1 MDNKYIDGIKT
12 TGFILENEIIQ
23 ILKKEKWNII
33 NSKYYEDDIA
43 DAPREM
49 DILGYKVEKEKEI
62 LVYTVLLISCK
73 KSENNIW
80 GLISRPGK
88 TSDPNHNYWPNTIWS
103 NHKPILYQKGQ
114 KNFNEN
120 YYKFHEDQK
129 THNLMKLPDL
139 EVFAFQELNKTTG
152 KPQNDKAIF
161 SSIQSLMK
169 AQSYEMGLLAGRKKE
184 KCVYQFNLISIVDS
198 DLINFN
204 IESNSKI
211 TQNSIQTE
219 QFLSRYIIKRE
230 EQFFRIRF
238 VKSDYFEEI
247 IKEYNRLHLSNI
259 KFYKEQ
265 ISFFYKDVLYSYD
278 KKQMIYEDFFFEI
291 SEYINKASK
300 YKLNEENKIQ
310 YPYLAKYKRTLEIGM
325 TEDKNINKLLNE
337 NQILL
342 TKTKEALKKHFNYSG
357 NFIFHSDD
365 SLPF

>member
-23 ILKKEKWNII
+23 ILKKENWIII

-49 DILGYKVEKEKEI
+49 DILGYKVVKEKDI
-62 LVYTVLLISCK
+62 LFYTVLLISCK
-73 KSENNIW
+73 KSENNLW

-103 NHKPILYQKGQ
+103 NYKPILYQKGQ
-114 KNFNEN
+114 INFNEN

-139 EVFAFQELNKTTG
+139 EVFAFQELNKTSG
-152 KPQNDKAIF
+152 KPQNDRAIF

-169 AQSYEMGLLAGRKKE
+169 AQSYEMGLLGDRKKE

-204 IESNSKI
+204 IEDNNDI
-211 TQNSIQTE
+211 TQNSIKTE

-238 VKSDYFEEI
+238 VKSDYFEKI
-247 IKEYNRLHLSNI
+247 IKEYNKLHQSNI
-259 KFYKEQ
+259 KFHKNQ
-265 ISFFYKDVLYSYD
+265 ITLFYKNIFDSY
-278 KKQMIYEDFFFEI
+278 KKTEMIAEDFFSEI
-291 SEYINKASK
+291 EYYLKRASNYKLDENNNINTPFLSK
-300 YKLNEENKIQ
+300 YKNRI
-310 YPYLAKYKRTLEIGM
+310 EIGVSDN
-325 TEDKNINKLLNE
+325 EHICKLLNNSE
-337 NQILL
+337 ELKE
-342 TKTKEALKKHFNYSG
+342 KTKEALKIHFKYDGAFIYS
-357 NFIFHSDD
+357 D
-365 SLPF
+365 SALPF